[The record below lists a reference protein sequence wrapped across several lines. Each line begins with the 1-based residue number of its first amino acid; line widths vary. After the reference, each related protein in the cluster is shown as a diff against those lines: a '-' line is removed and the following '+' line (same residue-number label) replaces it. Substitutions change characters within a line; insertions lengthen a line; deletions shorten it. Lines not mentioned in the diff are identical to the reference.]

1 MKNPTIIFGSRLC
14 SLRRILTVLLVFAV
28 VLVALPLQANAQESS
43 TTSTTAVDTVDSN
56 EEGVEP
62 TSEPVEQPS
71 AQHPDEYTDV
81 AGLGEETIEPLDELE
96 ESLWPSEAPAP
107 GEGHDPESGEVFGLD
122 TFQGAISQLAQATG
136 DYNPD
141 PGPGVENFWAAKD
154 RVPNPEIAQRCG
166 LNIAL
171 VFDVSRSIGTTGLAN
186 SKESGRAV
194 VEALGGTPGTKLG
207 IFSFGTYA
215 STLSTGYDMQN
226 ETVQALDA
234 INGLRMA
241 PPVIAGTNWEGAL
254 EQVNNSPVNYDVVYI
269 ITDGVPTTNNDRE
282 PGGDTG
288 DVVHN
293 QDIAK
298 AVDQANALKDKG
310 SRLELLAVGMG
321 SSRQV
326 VLRDNVSRSG
336 ASSVGDLGNYYS
348 SGGRRHLD
356 TGNPGF
362 SWGVFYNYWQ
372 DSSWEIDQAI
382 QLGSLVKTRLNKN
395 FFVVALAGADVS
407 AHIKPGSSNVGRYVL
422 PRYNLNQPTPQQI
435 ALSLTS
441 DVSEV
446 SDYTAL
452 KSALIEMLPTPCIAN
467 VVVEKSV
474 VDQFGDEDDN
484 ASLEGWGFEFGQL
497 PSGFSYQSGY
507 QSMVTT
513 DNTGRAEWRFDTSA
527 PNDNGDVDITELI
540 NVNIDARLQEVVC
553 VDKDDAQIPVE
564 VNGQRFSIKMAA
576 GQTYTCEV
584 VNQIPGF
591 EVSKRA
597 AADQNPDVDGDQ
609 PVAGVRA
616 DGTFTAYYHIDVEN
630 LGDSQNTLTKP
641 VIDTLVYPQ
650 GFTANEVIFTLDG
663 IRLTPALVD
672 GTYEIPGSA
681 FGRFNANETKTIN
694 VEVRGT
700 ANDAARE
707 SLGDGSYVGCEATG
721 STGTGGL
728 LNAVSMEGDL
738 DDTNNEACVDV
749 TVLDVLLKLLKVDYN
764 NVAQALAGAEFAL
777 YAAEDGQLGAKVT
790 DFTIDGNDGS
800 HETRISV
807 GGEYFIVET
816 KAPESYSLLPA
827 PVHIRVD
834 TAADGSLDL
843 VVLNPNEA
851 FSAEPKES
859 DDSKYVILQVADLQS
874 GALPKSGGMGVVPFA
889 VVALLILGLGAYMLR
904 RRM

>member
-28 VLVALPLQANAQESS
+28 VLVALPLQANAQEWS

-56 EEGVEP
+56 EEDVEP
-62 TSEPVEQPS
+62 TSEPVERPS

-81 AGLGEETIEPLDELE
+81 PGLGEETIEPLDELE

-136 DYNPD
+136 DYNPV

-171 VFDVSRSIGTTGLAN
+171 VFDVSGSIGTTGLAN
-186 SKESGRAV
+186 SKETGRAV

-207 IFSFGTYA
+207 IFSFGTNA
-215 STLSTGYDMQN
+215 STLSPGYDMQSQ
-226 ETVQALDA
+226 TVQALDA
-234 INGLRMA
+234 INGLSIAA
-241 PPVIAGTNWEGAL
+241 PAVAGTNWEGAL
-254 EQVNNSPVNYDVVYI
+254 EQVNNSPVNYDGVYI

-282 PGGDTG
+282 PGGDVG
-288 DVVHN
+288 SVPHN

-298 AVDQANALKDKG
+298 AVDQANALKGKG

-326 VLRDNVSRSG
+326 VLRDNVSYSRTF
-336 ASSVGDLGNYYS
+336 SVGGLGNYYS
-348 SGGRRHLD
+348 SGGRWHLN
-356 TGNPGF
+356 TRNPGF
-362 SWGVFYNYWQ
+362 SWSVIGNYWQ
-372 DSSWEIDQAI
+372 DNSWEIDQAI
-382 QLGSLVKTRLNKN
+382 QRGSLVKSST
-395 FFVVALAGADVS
+395 VTALAGADVS
-407 AHIKPGSSNVGRYVL
+407 AHIRTGSSHVGRYVL
-422 PRYNLNQPTPQQI
+422 PQYNLNQPTAQQI

-441 DVSEV
+441 DVTEV

-452 KSALIEMLPTPCIAN
+452 KSALIKMLPTPCIAN

-484 ASLEGWGFEFGQL
+484 ASLEGWEFKFGQL

-553 VDKDDAQIPVE
+553 VDKDDAEIPVE

-597 AADQNPDVDGDQ
+597 AADQNPAVDGDQ

-630 LGDSQNTLTKP
+630 LADSQNTLTKP

-650 GFTANEVIFTLDG
+650 GFTANKVIFTLDG

-672 GTYEIPGSA
+672 GSYQIPGSA
-681 FGRFNANETKTIN
+681 FGRFNANETKSIN

-777 YAAEDGQLGAKVT
+777 YAAEDGQLGEKVT

-834 TAADGSLDL
+834 TAVDGSLDL
-843 VVLNPNEA
+843 VVLNPDEA

-889 VVALLILGLGAYMLR
+889 VVALLILGLGALMLR